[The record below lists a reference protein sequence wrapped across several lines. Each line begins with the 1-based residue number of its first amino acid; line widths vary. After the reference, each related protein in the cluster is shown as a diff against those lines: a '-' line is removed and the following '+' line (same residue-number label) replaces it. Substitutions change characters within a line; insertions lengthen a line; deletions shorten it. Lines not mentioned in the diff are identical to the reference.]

1 MDDSQIE
8 KMIEVMIACHG
19 DDAESAARKRAN
31 RCMRRKEA
39 EWAAVWRNVAD
50 RIAQRRGGSETLR

>member
-1 MDDSQIE
+1 MDESQID

-50 RIAQRRGGSETLR
+50 RIAQRRGGSVQKP

>member
-1 MDDSQIE
+1 MDDLQIE

-19 DDAESAARKRAN
+19 ADAESAARKRAN

-39 EWAAVWRNVAD
+39 EWAQVWREVAD
-50 RIAQRRGGSETLR
+50 RIAQRRDSTPHP

>member
-1 MDDSQIE
+1 MMDDSQIE

-39 EWAAVWRNVAD
+39 EWAAVWRDVAD
-50 RIAQRRGGSETLR
+50 RIAQRRGNVQTP

>member
-1 MDDSQIE
+1 MMDDSQIE

-50 RIAQRRGGSETLR
+50 RIAQRRGSVQTP